1 MQKTQV
7 CMFCRYRQTL
17 SPSHGPASCCAG
29 APAPTDN
36 TEADQRAARPSPDRM
51 RAPAQYGQAQ
61 RQR

>member
-29 APAPTDN
+29 EAGPAEKMDADRQAARPTPDRLRAPAP
-36 TEADQRAARPSPDRM
+36 RP
-51 RAPAQYGQAQ
+51 QAH
-61 RQR
+61 R